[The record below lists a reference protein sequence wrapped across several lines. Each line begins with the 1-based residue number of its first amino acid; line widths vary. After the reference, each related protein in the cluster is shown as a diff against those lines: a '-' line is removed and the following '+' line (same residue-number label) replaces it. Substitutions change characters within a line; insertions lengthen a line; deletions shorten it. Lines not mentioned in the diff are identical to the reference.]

1 MTIKYALIVA
11 LVLAALACG
20 QEPAASPTQDVRTPT
35 PPPRPTSTTQ
45 PGVTPRAASPVNEPG
60 PEPTMSGGPPT
71 IVLEG
76 DWKADKGSIAPGEPV
91 MITLKL
97 KNVSD
102 VPVVFNEF
110 PTTMTLNHMDTRIE
124 ESIPIELDSGEGT
137 PTPIGPGEGL
147 SVVAAVSPGVSAG
160 LQSGRYRITG
170 FPFTYTRG
178 RPGWGQAS
186 AIMNSEILFVVVP
199 PEGVLDGTV
208 SVGQAREGNHA
219 RMTLESI
226 RFTPKQTTISLFA
239 EPLANGSAKPQP
251 TVAGTPTPA
260 IRPGTTPTP
269 TSVFAQ
275 SPWDGD
281 LRRLTAFYRLDGGT
295 WCVVLRDHTYRE
307 TPDGVRHEWSIDPVS
322 VNANT
327 LEFAIV
333 PRRRP
338 GRDGT
343 FTYPVGDAAS
353 SWEWSVPLQGQEQN

>member
-20 QEPAASPTQDVRTPT
+20 QAPVASPTQDVRTPT

-45 PGVTPRAASPVNEPG
+45 PGVTPRVASPVNEPR

-71 IVLEG
+71 IVFEV
-76 DWKADKGSIAPGEPV
+76 DWKVDKGSIAPGEPV
-91 MITLKL
+91 MITVEL

-102 VPVVFNEF
+102 KPVVFNEF
-110 PTTMTLNHMDTRIE
+110 PTTMTLNHVDTRIE
-124 ESIPIELDSGEGT
+124 ESIPIQRESGEGT
-137 PTPIGPGEGL
+137 PGPIGPGEGL

-178 RPGWGQAS
+178 RPGRGQAS
-186 AIMNSEILFVVVP
+186 AVMNSEVLFVVTP
-199 PEGVLDGTV
+199 PEGVLDRTLV
-208 SVGQAREGNHA
+208 VDRAVEGDDA

-226 RFTPKQTTISLFA
+226 RFTPEQTTILAFA
-239 EPLANGSAKPQP
+239 EPLANGSVKSQP
-251 TVAGTPTPA
+251 TIAGTPTPA

-295 WCVVLRDHTYRE
+295 WRLLRNHAYRE
-307 TPDGVRHEWSIDPVS
+307 LPDGVRHEWSIDPVS
-322 VNANT
+322 VNAKT
-327 LEFAIV
+327 IEFAIL
-333 PRRRP
+333 PGNRP

-343 FTYPVGDAAS
+343 FIYPTDDTAS
-353 SWEWSVPLQGQEQN
+353 PWEWTVPLQGQEQN